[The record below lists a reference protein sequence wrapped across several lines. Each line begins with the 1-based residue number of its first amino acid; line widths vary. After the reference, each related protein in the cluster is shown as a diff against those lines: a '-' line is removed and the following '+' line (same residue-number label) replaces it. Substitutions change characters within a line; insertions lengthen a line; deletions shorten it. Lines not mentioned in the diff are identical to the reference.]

1 MIKKRISNINLIIV
15 CNDSK
20 HNDELTFLPWYSF
33 NKCFS
38 GIKSLILKSNRKNSN
53 IKYWINSFKIHCK
66 FGSLSLDEIKKFE
79 FLDDSYFVIKAGI
92 VFLKPEIDLE
102 NSFDFFDSK
111 GIYYNCKNSFSKTE
125 NKYLIG
131 TLEDDVSF
139 NFIDLNPWIKKLN
152 ELKLIDRL
160 SLCYGEP
167 EFTNGKGN
175 PNEINFGYLLKDA
188 QKVYNNFPEVLNV

>member
-1 MIKKRISNINLIIV
+1 MFKKRISNINLIIV

-20 HNDELTFLPWYSF
+20 HNDELTFLTWYSF

-92 VFLKPEIDLE
+92 VFMKPIV
-102 NSFDFFDSK
+102 
-111 GIYYNCKNSFSKTE
+111 IYIIY
-125 NKYLIG
+125 
-131 TLEDDVSF
+131 V
-139 NFIDLNPWIKKLN
+139 
-152 ELKLIDRL
+152 
-160 SLCYGEP
+160 
-167 EFTNGKGN
+167 
-175 PNEINFGYLLKDA
+175 
-188 QKVYNNFPEVLNV
+188 

>member
-1 MIKKRISNINLIIV
+1 MKKIIPNINLIIV
-15 CNDSK
+15 CNDYK
-20 HNDELTFLPWYSF
+20 HNDELTFLTWYSF

-53 IKYWINSFKIHCK
+53 INYWINSFKIHCK
-66 FGSLSLDEIKKFE
+66 LGNLSLDEIKKFE
-79 FLDDSYFVIKAGI
+79 FLDQSYFIIKAGVI
-92 VFLKPEIDLE
+92 FLKPEIDLE
-102 NSFDFFDSK
+102 NSFDLFESQ
-111 GIYYNCKNSFSKTE
+111 GIYYNYKNSFLKTE

-131 TLEDDVSF
+131 TLEEDESF
-139 NFIDLNPWIKKLN
+139 NFIDLNPWVKKLN

-167 EFTNGKGN
+167 EFINGKGN
-175 PNEINFGYLLKDA
+175 QNEINFGSFLKDA